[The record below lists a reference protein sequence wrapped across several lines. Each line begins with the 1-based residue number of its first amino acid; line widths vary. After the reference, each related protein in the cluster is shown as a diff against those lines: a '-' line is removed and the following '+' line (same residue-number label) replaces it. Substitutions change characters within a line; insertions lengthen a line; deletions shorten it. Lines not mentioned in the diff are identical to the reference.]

1 MLRTTKYIFPEETMS
16 VAHQEQ
22 TYPLEQALRAQKAL
36 RDLAGLQP
44 ETFPVSSFVGMVSDE
59 IEALRKQGHS
69 DDAIA
74 RTITEHSSIEISAG
88 DLAAHY
94 ATPEQRHSRE

>member
-1 MLRTTKYIFPEETMS
+1 MGITN
-16 VAHQEQ
+16 QEK
-22 TYPLEQALRAQKAL
+22 TYPLEEALRAQKAL

-59 IEALRKQGHS
+59 IEILRKQGRS
-69 DDAIA
+69 DEEIA
-74 RTITEHSSIEISAG
+74 RTIAENSHIDLSAR

-94 ATPEQRHSRE
+94 APPDQRHPHD

>member
-1 MLRTTKYIFPEETMS
+1 MS
-16 VAHQEQ
+16 STQQEK

-44 ETFPVSSFVGMVSDE
+44 EMFPVSSFVGMVSDE

-69 DDAIA
+69 DKTIA
-74 RTITEHSSIEISAG
+74 RTINEHSGIEVSAEE
-88 DLAAHY
+88 LAAHY
-94 ATPEQRHSRE
+94 APADKRHGND